1 MVEEYFE
8 NQSSETLQNQGFSAG
23 LVNNFT
29 MVEENFENQR
39 AEALQNEEFSA
50 SSVNISDYD

>member
-1 MVEEYFE
+1 MVEKYFE
-8 NQSSETLQNQGFSAG
+8 NESSETLQNQGISAS

-29 MVEENFENQR
+29 MVGENFENQR

-50 SSVNISDYD
+50 SSVNISL